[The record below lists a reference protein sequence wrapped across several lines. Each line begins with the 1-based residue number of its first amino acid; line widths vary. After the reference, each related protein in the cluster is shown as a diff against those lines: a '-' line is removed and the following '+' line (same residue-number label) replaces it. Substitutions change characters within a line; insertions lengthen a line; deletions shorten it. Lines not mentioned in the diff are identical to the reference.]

1 MAAVL
6 GMREV
11 DDRDGCGCSRGV
23 GEEDEHEHEHDKA
36 QRRQLSDEEERA
48 QPLSAAGRLRHGRTR
63 LGSH

>member
-11 DDRDGCGCSRGV
+11 DDRDGCGRSRGV
-23 GEEDEHEHEHDKA
+23 GEEDEHERDKA